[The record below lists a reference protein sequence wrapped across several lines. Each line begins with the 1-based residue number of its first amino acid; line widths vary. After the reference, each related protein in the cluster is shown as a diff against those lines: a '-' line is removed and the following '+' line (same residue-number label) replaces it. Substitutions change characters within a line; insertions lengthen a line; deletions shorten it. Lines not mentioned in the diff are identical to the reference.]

1 MKLLPFIP
9 YLVWLATKSYLMA
22 NMSVYTMV
30 ASLRWNRMSSQSWL
44 SFLLYALAAR
54 LTLARQPCA
63 SCSPFSC
70 TTNAGRHP
78 RAPVPWIQNFLA
90 PLS

>member
-1 MKLLPFIP
+1 MSGHSIP

-30 ASLRWNRMSSQSWL
+30 AFLRWNHMSSQSWL
-44 SFLLYALAAR
+44 SFLLNICAAR

-63 SCSPFSC
+63 SCSPFSR
-70 TTNAGRHP
+70 TATAGRQP
-78 RAPVPWIQNFLA
+78 RAPVP
-90 PLS
+90 